1 MLRVALLCL
10 VSLSA
15 YHTYG
20 KVDDAVNA
28 RYYEYIAGDN
38 ESNVLSAPESQEGA
52 SQSTRAIRMSMTSP
66 ETCVHT
72 IIACGALAPQFF
84 I

>member
-28 RYYEYIAGDN
+28 RDYEYIAGDN

-52 SQSTRAIRMSMTSP
+52 SQSTRAIRMSTTSS
-66 ETCVHT
+66 EAFAHSIT
-72 IIACGALAPQFF
+72 AYGALAPQFF